1 MLKLS
6 HKNLDIY
13 KILLLLVNEI
23 YAITKTFPNEDR
35 FVLVSYEEQ
44 LCRFPTILLKE
55 HREYLL

>member
-23 YAITKTFPNEDR
+23 YAITKTFPNEER
-35 FVLVSYEEQ
+35 FVLVSY
-44 LCRFPTILLKE
+44 
-55 HREYLL
+55 